1 MGFGIDDVRGAEA
14 DSRDSGDRCRK
25 LFENWLS
32 GPGGHTPK
40 SWKNLL
46 EWIEAVSEFISAAEE
61 IKKELLSSKHNNT

>member
-32 GPGGHTPK
+32 GPGGRTPK
-40 SWKNLL
+40 SWK
-46 EWIEAVSEFISAAEE
+46 SFRMD
-61 IKKELLSSKHNNT
+61 